1 MAPKFNLPKI
11 ILPLPVSEYA
21 PGSEAVMLVW
31 VNLPEDVRRDH
42 GEIIRENV
50 ELKERL
56 DRSATAAALL
66 EVAKLPAYDA
76 AEWRQKAGAFLGREL
91 GEAEEIGAELKAL
104 VLDETGLETMRRSF
118 ETLLE
123 RRLAWFAMIWSQGSD
138 PATHWT
144 PAEVRQ
150 LKEQTAGNDPQFFGW
165 LCSKTI
171 AMIGEHRNQQKKISL
186 TRP

>member
-1 MAPKFNLPKI
+1 MTPKFNLPKI

-21 PGSEAVMLVW
+21 PGSEAVMQVW
-31 VNLPEDVRRDH
+31 VNLPEDVRREH
-42 GEIIRENV
+42 GAIIRENV

-56 DRSATAAALL
+56 DKSATAAALIEL
-66 EVAKLPAYDA
+66 ARQPAHDHHV
-76 AEWRQKAGAFLGREL
+76 WRQKAGECLGREL

-123 RRLAWFAMIWSQGSD
+123 RRLAWFAMVWSQGSD
-138 PATHWT
+138 PACHWT
-144 PAEVRQ
+144 LDEVRQ

-186 TRP
+186 TMP